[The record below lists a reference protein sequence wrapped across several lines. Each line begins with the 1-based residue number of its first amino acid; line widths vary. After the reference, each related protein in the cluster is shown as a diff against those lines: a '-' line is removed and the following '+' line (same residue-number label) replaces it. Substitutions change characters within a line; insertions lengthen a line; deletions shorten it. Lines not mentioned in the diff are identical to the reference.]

1 MVSEV
6 YKKKASSLVKRAKE
20 KGKVVKYKDFCRT
33 KEAKETALTKEEIT
47 HYISK
52 KEEEK
57 K

>member
-1 MVSEV
+1 MVKEV
-6 YKKKASSLVKRAKE
+6 YKKRANYLVKIAKE
-20 KGKVVKYKDFCRT
+20 KGKVIKYKDFCKT